1 MLNQGGQVKCSV
13 TDRFE
18 RLVSLEHEEIPRLA
32 KKKKNTQNGYYK
44 WINTIS

>member
-32 KKKKNTQNGYYK
+32 KKKTTQNGYYK

>member
-1 MLNQGGQVKCSV
+1 MLNQGSQVKCSI

-32 KKKKNTQNGYYK
+32 KKKKTHK
-44 WINTIS
+44 MDIINE